1 MIGAIPG
8 VSAVVAEGGG
18 LQARIADG
26 ATLLPGVLA
35 ALDAAGI
42 ELASVGVA
50 RPSLDDVYLHHAG
63 RSFGEADR
71 LGNDREA
78 ALL

>member
-1 MIGAIPG
+1 MLPYLPRSSGT
-8 VSAVVAEGGG
+8 V
-18 LQARIADG
+18 QARVADG
-26 ATLLPGVLA
+26 AAVLPGVLA
-35 ALDAAGI
+35 ALDAGGI

-71 LGNDREA
+71 LGNDRA
-78 ALL
+78 AVLL